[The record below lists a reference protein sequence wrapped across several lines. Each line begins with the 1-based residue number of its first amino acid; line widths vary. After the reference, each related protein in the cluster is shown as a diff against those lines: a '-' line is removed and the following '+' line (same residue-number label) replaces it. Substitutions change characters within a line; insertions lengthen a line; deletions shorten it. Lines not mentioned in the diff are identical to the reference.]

1 MMAADSTPRVISGC
15 AHQTHAAWVSA
26 AKQAVAGRLARVPS
40 YLHAGVERADSV
52 LPVDLQQHGD
62 EPFGV
67 VTAAGF
73 GHDVGTLAGEGDD
86 GRDGAAHRAK
96 DEGLRRRQEPVR
108 PALGSANV
116 STAGEQRL
124 MGGGG
129 GADRAAPREST
140 MALQTLKV

>member
-26 AKQAVAGRLARVPS
+26 ARRGRVWFARVPS

-52 LPVDLQQHGD
+52 LPIDLQQHGD

-86 GRDGAAHRAK
+86 GRDGAAHRPK

-108 PALGSANV
+108 PALGS
-116 STAGEQRL
+116 QRQHS
-124 MGGGG
+124 GSARVNNG
-129 GADRAAPREST
+129 
-140 MALQTLKV
+140 